1 MQRNGFDRMQNR
13 RKFHKQSGNRL
24 ILLFVSSSNL
34 SLKSQRQYDQ
44 NPEGNCSR
52 GIELE
57 EYRGRGAI
65 ERGDLEDEFVTGRI
79 GRFRA
84 RKGRK
89 GEDLGRVGIGER
101 NSRVLREIEEGKDG
115 FLSLCFSRVLK
126 VGKEREEER
135 ERFCFCY

>member
-1 MQRNGFDRMQNR
+1 M
-13 RKFHKQSGNRL
+13 

-44 NPEGNCSR
+44 NPEGNCSG

-57 EYRGRGAI
+57 EYQGRGAI

-89 GEDLGRVGIGER
+89 GEDLRRVGIGEQ